1 MIFYGTRASVLKK
14 GQVRNIICPHC
25 NESSTFN
32 FSVYGQYKHIYWIP
46 FFPIKK
52 INVVECQN
60 CKSSYDVKKM
70 PQNIKSKFETNY
82 NITSVKTPITH
93 FSLAI
98 LIGIGVIVAF
108 ISGINRDKNTVD
120 YAKNPK
126 VGDIWHFKV
135 RDGSFGL
142 IRVDKVSRDS
152 VFVTI
157 NDRVIDRK
165 TETDK
170 LNKLEYFTE
179 KGKYRFGRLDVVQ
192 IQVKD
197 TIFQIDRN

>member
-1 MIFYGTRASVLKK
+1 MIFYGTKASVLKN

-32 FSVYGQYKHIYWIP
+32 FSVYGRYAHIYWIP

-60 CKSSYDVKKM
+60 CKSSYDVKEM
-70 PQNIKSKFETNY
+70 PQNIKTKFETNY

-93 FSLAI
+93 FSFAI
-98 LIGIGVIVAF
+98 LILIVILFAF
-108 ISGINRDKNTVD
+108 ISGIKTDNNTVN

-126 VGDIWHFKV
+126 AGDIWHIKM

-142 IRVDKVSRDS
+142 IRVDEVRRDS
-152 VFVTI
+152 VLVTV
-157 NDRVIDRK
+157 NDMVIDLK
-165 TETDK
+165 TETDQ
-170 LNKLEYFTE
+170 LNNPEYFTK
-179 KGKYRFGRLDVVQ
+179 KGKYEYSRLDIVQ

-197 TIFQIDRN
+197 TIFKIDRK